1 MLCTCAQRTRDGKR
15 RVEPKVKT
23 SRARPSFSRSST
35 SPPLFPLHHQHLAMY
50 STFLYPPSLLSSKL
64 VPPEPKNTVILPGTP
79 SGKPQ
84 RHVPLRENDPRPPFT
99 QLFEHEPRPAPSSP
113 SSFLDKLASF
123 TRRRSSTSKP
133 SQQGLFSPLP
143 PCLRPNL
150 LSLPSTATA
159 APSSF
164 LLTLTNSSIYE
175 WTRMGCYTCEFED
188 PSLDFCEEERK
199 TREGGKRAKL
209 TPPPLLP
216 RLPSSASSRSTI
228 KSSSQ
233 ERSLG
238 LGALVSS

>member
-1 MLCTCAQRTRDGKR
+1 VRKGRGRERDASNLKSKPAELVLPSREAQPLLLLSFLSTTSTSLCTR
-15 RVEPKVKT
+15 
-23 SRARPSFSRSST
+23 RSST
-35 SPPLFPLHHQHLAMY
+35 LPTCFQASSFPQNQ
-50 STFLYPPSLLSSKL
+50 
-64 VPPEPKNTVILPGTP
+64 KNTVILPGTP

-164 LLTLTNSSIYE
+164 LLNPYE
-175 WTRMGCYTCEFED
+175 QQH
-188 PSLDFCEEERK
+188 
-199 TREGGKRAKL
+199 
-209 TPPPLLP
+209 
-216 RLPSSASSRSTI
+216 I
-228 KSSSQ
+228 
-233 ERSLG
+233 
-238 LGALVSS
+238 